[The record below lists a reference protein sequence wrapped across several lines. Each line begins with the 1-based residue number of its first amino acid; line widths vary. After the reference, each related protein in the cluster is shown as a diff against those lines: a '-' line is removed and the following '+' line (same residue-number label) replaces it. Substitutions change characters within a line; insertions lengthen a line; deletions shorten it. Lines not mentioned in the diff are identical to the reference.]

1 MFAEVVL
8 RGLSTL
14 VPGLARYIGHA
25 PRPSIDGGYYVKT
38 RENRLLAGPLP
49 VEGAYV
55 IAGLSG
61 YGLMAACAAAGLL
74 ADHITG
80 AALPLYAGAFSP
92 ERYNQAE
99 YLKQLENWDDSGQ
112 L

>member
-1 MFAEVVL
+1 MVL
-8 RGLSTL
+8 RGLSRML
-14 VPGLARYIGHA
+14 PGLARYIGHA

-49 VEGAYV
+49 IEGAYV

-61 YGLMAACAAAGLL
+61 YGLMVACAAAGLL

-80 AALPLYAGAFSP
+80 APLPPYAAAFSP
-92 ERYNQAE
+92 ERYNQPA
-99 YLKQLENWDDSGQ
+99 YMTQLEKWDDSGQ